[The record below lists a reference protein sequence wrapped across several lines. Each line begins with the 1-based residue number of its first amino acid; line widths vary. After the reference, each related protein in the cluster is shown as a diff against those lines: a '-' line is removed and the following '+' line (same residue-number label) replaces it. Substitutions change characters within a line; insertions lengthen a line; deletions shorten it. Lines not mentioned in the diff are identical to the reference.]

1 MFLGHYSGESIAHS
15 FGLVNSG
22 VNLRDGKMKESSLFK
37 SLVATIVV
45 IVLNGPAVVLAG
57 TPSYIEDAK
66 ASVSYADLNLEN
78 EESVQVL
85 YRRLQYASKE
95 VCGVSWLKIAGS
107 IGRRQFQQC
116 YRETLSNAVDKI
128 DNEDLTRIHAG

>member
-1 MFLGHYSGESIAHS
+1 
-15 FGLVNSG
+15 
-22 VNLRDGKMKESSLFK
+22 MKESKLFK
-37 SLVATIVV
+37 SLVATFVV

-85 YRRLQYASKE
+85 YRRLQRASNKL
-95 VCGVSWLKIAGS
+95 CSDAPPKIAGS
-107 IGRRQFQQC
+107 LPIIYKLSNGQESRQC
-116 YRETLSNAVDKI
+116 YREALSNAVDKI